1 MKIVVHAPEPKPA
14 KKVEPV
20 VGGVYAFYMTDGVL
34 DGYRLVV
41 KNRHGE
47 LIAIDLA
54 AGYESNNGDAQI
66 AEYIENGRYVLV
78 ENAELHVTP
87 KAKEGE

>member
-20 VGGVYAFYMTDGVL
+20 VGGVYACEDE
-34 DGYRLVV
+34 YRLIV
-41 KNRHGE
+41 RIDDTLHAIFLRPGWLYHGE
-47 LIAIDLA
+47 NVVGTDVYGAVA
-54 AGYESNNGDAQI
+54 NGT
-66 AEYIENGRYVLV
+66 YVLV

-87 KAKEGE
+87 KEGA

>member
-1 MKIVVHAPEPKPA
+1 VKIVVHAPEPKPA

-20 VGGVYAFYMTDGVL
+20 VGGVYKFDCGGVVE
-34 DGYRLVV
+34 YRLIA
-41 KNRHGE
+41 KSRTGE

-54 AGYESNNGDAQI
+54 KGFEGNNGDENI
-66 AEYIENGRYVLV
+66 AWYIENGTYVLV